1 MQFFKMFCR
10 LAMIASLLVLPAT
23 LPGAELKEGMANFE
37 AGQFDAARENF
48 KVALEEEPGNGQAAF
63 MLGRIAL
70 EQYEIKDAIRW
81 FQRATELEPESS
93 RYHQY
98 LGEALGRLLSE
109 AGTLTR
115 MRKGPDM
122 RKAFATAVELDPE
135 NLEARMGLV
144 SYYLNAPKIGG
155 GGRDKAEAEARR
167 IAEIEKQAG
176 HEAWLQIY
184 LHVDELDA
192 ALLEVEQL
200 RRMDPGNEKALLL
213 QGLLLTR
220 QEKFEPAAAHFEA
233 WLAREPEQMQ
243 AAYQLGR
250 ISALSGL
257 NPARGEA
264 AMLMYLQHRPGPD
277 DPPLAWAHFRL
288 GQIYEHM
295 ARADAARKAY
305 RAAMEADPKHK
316 EAREALKKLGN

>member
-1 MQFFKMFCR
+1 MQFCR
-10 LAMIASLLVLPAT
+10 IFSRLSVGAWLPMLPAVVFASV
-23 LPGAELKEGMANFE
+23 LQDGMANFE
-37 AGQFDAARENF
+37 AGKLDAARDNF
-48 KVALEEEPGNGQAAF
+48 NQALDEEPGNGQAAF

-70 EQYEIKDAIRW
+70 EQYEIKDAVRW
-81 FQRATELEPESS
+81 FERATELEPDSS

-122 RKAFATAVELDPE
+122 RRALVKAVELDPD

-155 GGRDKAEAEARR
+155 GGRGKAEAEASQ
-167 IAEIEKQAG
+167 IAEIQKLAG

-184 LHVDELDA
+184 LHHEEFDA
-192 ALLEVEQL
+192 ALEEIEQL
-200 RRMDPGNEKALLL
+200 KRMDPANEKALMLE
-213 QGLLLTR
+213 GILLTR
-220 QEKFEPAAAHFEA
+220 QEKYEPAAAHFEA

-257 NPARGEA
+257 DPARGEA

-277 DPPLAWAHFRL
+277 EPSLAWAHFRL

-295 ARADAARKAY
+295 TRSDAARKSF
-305 RAAMEADPKHK
+305 RAALDADPKHK
-316 EAREALKKLGN
+316 EARKALKKLDD